1 MARARE
7 AGGSH
12 ADLTAAEI
20 ELLLRICKR
29 YLVSLPRYLQSVQA
43 ESRAIETLL
52 EKLLRAAPEAPAD
65 GPADD

>member
-1 MARARE
+1 M
-7 AGGSH
+7 
-12 ADLTAAEI
+12 DLTAAEI

-29 YLVSLPRYLQSVQA
+29 YLVLLPRYLQSVQA

-52 EKLLRAAPEAPAD
+52 EKLLRAAPE